1 MVCFQQ
7 MFSEKSGRLKTNRA
21 ITICHLFINRCAPDC
36 TRIGLWQLLLWK
48 IKLNLALLKSQA
60 PQFQVYVHC
69 SWRLTLGLVGWVVNS
84 LDRSWPIGSR
94 GVPENWYNVPGATAR
109 AVWRTLDSP
118 MAKTTGGLDRL
129 IEKVWLTMPV
139 KIWQHL
145 WKWVYAPVKDN
156 CCTSC
161 MCELPWFALM
171 MLQQHIWGLLWHSD
185 NGLSEN
191 PKTFLYLLL
200 VSNGVPTQCKELLT

>member
-48 IKLNLALLKSQA
+48 IKLNPALLKRLA
-60 PQFQVYVHC
+60 PQFQVCVHC

-118 MAKTTGGLDRL
+118 MAKTTGRLDRL
-129 IEKVWLTMPV
+129 IEKVGLAIPV

-145 WKWVYAPVKDN
+145 WRWIYAPDN

-161 MCELPWFALM
+161 VC
-171 MLQQHIWGLLWHSD
+171 
-185 NGLSEN
+185 
-191 PKTFLYLLL
+191 
-200 VSNGVPTQCKELLT
+200 